1 MRLHGLSVRICAARG
16 FATIATRRSSRAV
29 AMQSFVLTLASN
41 GHIESALRL
50 ISITVRKRSIS
61 VTANGSIFSWASNL
75 LDTRHATA
83 AICFAL
89 TIREASMAE
98 TQKQPGPKHA
108 RFRNG
113 MAHRLERI
121 ERDVADIKAALVTKS
136 MAQQPT
142 VPPMAKQ
149 TARAIRR

>member
-1 MRLHGLSVRICAARG
+1 
-16 FATIATRRSSRAV
+16 
-29 AMQSFVLTLASN
+29 
-41 GHIESALRL
+41 
-50 ISITVRKRSIS
+50 
-61 VTANGSIFSWASNL
+61 
-75 LDTRHATA
+75 
-83 AICFAL
+83 
-89 TIREASMAE
+89 MAE

-121 ERDVADIKAALVTKS
+121 ERDVADMKAALVTKS

-142 VPPMAKQ
+142 VSPMAKQ